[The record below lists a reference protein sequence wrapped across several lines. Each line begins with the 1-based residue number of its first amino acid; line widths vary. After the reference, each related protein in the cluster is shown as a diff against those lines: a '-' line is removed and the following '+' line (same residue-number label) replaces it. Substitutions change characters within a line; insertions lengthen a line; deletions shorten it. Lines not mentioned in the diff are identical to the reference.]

1 MAAAARHI
9 TLRRPDRCAECSS
22 DLAVGERAIWDTR
35 VQEARC
41 LRCEPWSAP
50 HTSVAAAT
58 ISSGPQH
65 ERAWA
70 RGAEGEEK
78 LARTLEKR
86 AAGRGVAL
94 LHDRRMPGS
103 RANVDHIAVG
113 RAGVFVID
121 AKRYSGRIA
130 VERRGGLLRPRTSH
144 LIVGGRDKTELVDG
158 VLAQA
163 EVVRALLAAAIPVLP
178 VLCFVD
184 GDWPFMP
191 RLEVRGVPIVWPRQT
206 AKLCR
211 GDGPLDPGSV
221 EAVAER
227 SPAASPPPD
236 VGREKRSAAR
246 VHASPGGTQPAGAVD
261 RHHADGAAADR
272 RRERDAHPTAACE
285 PGAARDHA
293 PLAGDGDPR
302 GADA

>member
-9 TLRRPDRCAECSS
+9 TLRRPDRCAACSS
-22 DLAVGERAIWDTR
+22 ELAVGERAIWDTR
-35 VQEARC
+35 GQEARC

-58 ISSGPQH
+58 IRSGAQH
-65 ERAWA
+65 ERA
-70 RGAEGEEK
+70 GAEGEEK

-86 AAGRGVAL
+86 AAGRGVVL

-103 RANVDHIAVG
+103 RANIDHVAVG

-144 LIVGGRDKTELVDG
+144 LTVGGRDKTELVDG

-163 EVVRALLAAAIPVLP
+163 EVARAALVAAGHAAVPVRP

-184 GDWPFMP
+184 GDWPFMA
-191 RLEVRGVPIVWPRQT
+191 RLEVRGVPIVWPRQA

-211 GDGPLDPGSV
+211 GDGPLDAASV
-221 EAVAER
+221 EAVAEEIAR
-227 SPAASPPPD
+227 RLPAA
-236 VGREKRSAAR
+236 
-246 VHASPGGTQPAGAVD
+246 
-261 RHHADGAAADR
+261 
-272 RRERDAHPTAACE
+272 
-285 PGAARDHA
+285 
-293 PLAGDGDPR
+293 
-302 GADA
+302 

>member
-9 TLRRPDRCAECSS
+9 TLRRPDRCAACSS
-22 DLAVGERAIWDTR
+22 ELAVGERAIWDTR
-35 VQEARC
+35 LRQARC
-41 LRCEPWSAP
+41 LACEPWSAP
-50 HTSVAAAT
+50 SASVAGASATREYERRRESRKARKRERYGAIGAAAAT

-86 AAGRGVAL
+86 AAGHGVAL
-94 LHDRRMPGS
+94 LHERRMPGS

-121 AKRYSGRIA
+121 AKRSSGRIA

-144 LIVGGRDKTELVDG
+144 LIVGGRDKTELVDS

-163 EVVRALLAAAIPVLP
+163 EVIRAVLADAAIPVLP

-211 GDGPLDPGSV
+211 GDGPLAPASV
-221 EAVAER
+221 EAVAEEIAR
-227 SPAASPPPD
+227 RLPAA
-236 VGREKRSAAR
+236 
-246 VHASPGGTQPAGAVD
+246 
-261 RHHADGAAADR
+261 
-272 RRERDAHPTAACE
+272 
-285 PGAARDHA
+285 
-293 PLAGDGDPR
+293 
-302 GADA
+302 

>member
-22 DLAVGERAIWDTR
+22 ELAVGERAIWDTATR
-35 VQEARC
+35 QARC
-41 LRCEPWSAP
+41 RACEPWSAP
-50 HTSVAAAT
+50 HPSVAA
-58 ISSGPQH
+58 
-65 ERAWA
+65 RA

-86 AAGRGVAL
+86 AAGRGVVL
-94 LHDRRMPGS
+94 LHDRRTPGS
-103 RANVDHIAVG
+103 RANIDHIAVG
-113 RAGVFVID
+113 RPGVFVID

-163 EVVRALLAAAIPVLP
+163 EVVRAVLGAAIPVLP

-184 GDWPFMP
+184 GDGPFMP
-191 RLEVRGVPIVWPRQT
+191 RLAVQGVPIIWPRQA

-211 GDGPLDPGSV
+211 GDGPLDPASV
-221 EAVAER
+221 EAVAGEIAR
-227 SPAASPPPD
+227 RLPAA
-236 VGREKRSAAR
+236 
-246 VHASPGGTQPAGAVD
+246 
-261 RHHADGAAADR
+261 
-272 RRERDAHPTAACE
+272 
-285 PGAARDHA
+285 
-293 PLAGDGDPR
+293 
-302 GADA
+302 